1 MDEEAKV
8 CAHGVFDVGAS
19 IDEALEAVTP
29 RLVFGGYLSFME
41 RVVITSMVGKLI
53 LDEITSRIVRQEHTD
68 DAVASLTEGSK
79 ITGTVEVFTDK
90 LRASL

>member
-19 IDEALEAVTP
+19 IDEALEAVAP

-41 RVVITSMVGKLI
+41 RVVIMVMVGKLI
-53 LDEITSRIVRQEHTD
+53 LDEISSRVVRQEHTD
-68 DAVASLTEGSK
+68 NTVASLTEGSK
-79 ITGTVEVFTDK
+79 ITGTVEVFTHK
-90 LRASL
+90 FRASL